1 MVGYSH
7 WLRGL
12 AERAPLST
20 PRPRT
25 PPRKGD
31 LVGRLTA
38 KVALITGAARGI
50 GRATATRF
58 YEEGCKVVRTDIAD
72 AAGIEAARLLGE
84 GAEYQHLDVR
94 READWRQA
102 LAHISERYDRLDV
115 LVNNAGIGGFVETR
129 GPHDPENLDLES
141 WRAVHA
147 TNLDGVRNHTKSVA
161 LYCAQMGYN
170 IRCNSTSR
178 CDP

>member
-1 MVGYSH
+1 
-7 WLRGL
+7 
-12 AERAPLST
+12 
-20 PRPRT
+20 
-25 PPRKGD
+25 
-31 LVGRLTA
+31 VGRLTA